1 MSKKKQKLSLLKP
14 AFIAI
19 CLVMFVGTIFFAVDT
34 ATAGAEI
41 SKLERDLGVLETKN
55 KELAAEIIRHSSVS
69 SMDAGAEA
77 LGFAM
82 PEKTVYLTIED
93 AASAYVR

>member
-1 MSKKKQKLSLLKP
+1 MSKQKKKLSFLKP
-14 AFIAI
+14 TFMAV
-19 CLVMFVGTIFFAVDT
+19 CLMMFVGTIFFAVDT

-41 SKLERDLGVLETKN
+41 TKLESDLGALETKN

-77 LGFAM
+77 LGFAK